1 MNIKKIGIA
10 LIFIGIVLSVL
21 FMDNRDYLIPG
32 LTITVL
38 GFFVTL
44 VGFLEEVKKRKEIN
58 DQLDKDIVSII
69 QPLITKYSNLNK
81 EYKSTLSDEDYANKR
96 LEMNKNLESE
106 LKENLPYLE
115 SREIKKIVID
125 FNREQDKMNW
135 FYLFI
140 IFFILSK
147 SVSSLCDIS
156 SGFIP
161 DL

>member
-1 MNIKKIGIA
+1 MKGSGFMDLKKIGII
-10 LIFIGIVLSVL
+10 LIFVGIVFSVIL
-21 FMDNRDYLIPG
+21 IGDRAYLVPA
-32 LTITVL
+32 LTVTII

-44 VGFLEEVKKRKEIN
+44 VGFLEEVKRRKQIN

-81 EYKSTLSDEDYANKR
+81 EYRSSLNDEEYAQKR

-125 FNREQDKMNW
+125 FNREQDKM
-135 FYLFI
+135 Y
-140 IFFILSK
+140 
-147 SVSSLCDIS
+147 
-156 SGFIP
+156 
-161 DL
+161 